1 MKPAPFEYAKPGSLE
16 EVFDLLERHGDDAR
30 ILAGGQSLLP
40 TLNMRLSEPR
50 MLIDITGLDTLRGI
64 GTKGDIL
71 RIGALARH
79 SEIKVSREV
88 AAHAPLLSQAVS
100 FVAHP
105 AIRNKGTFGGSLA
118 NADPAAEL
126 PACVVALDAHIEI
139 IGKGGTRSV
148 AAAEFFLGLYETALR
163 PGELLSA
170 VEIPLLGKGY
180 RSGFLEFARRSGDF
194 AISGLAAH
202 ARFEGDLMSDVRLVF
217 CGVDIKPVRAVR
229 AGQALEGEQ
238 YSKKSVAEAGAL
250 LAEDLH
256 PTGDIHASGETKL
269 QLSRVLTGRVLA
281 AMAGAD

>member
-1 MKPAPFEYAKPGSLE
+1 MKPAQFEYAKARSLE
-16 EVFDLLERHGDDAR
+16 EVFDLLEQHGDDAR

-40 TLNMRLSEPR
+40 TLNMRLSEPL
-50 MLIDITGLDTLRGI
+50 MLIDITGLEALRGI
-64 GTKGDIL
+64 GKKGDVL

-79 SEIKVSREV
+79 SEVKASREV

-126 PACVVALDAHIEI
+126 PACVVALEATIEI
-139 IGKGGTRSV
+139 TGKGGTRSV
-148 AAAEFFLGLYETALR
+148 AAADFFLGLYETVLG

-180 RSGFLEFARRSGDF
+180 RSGFQEFARRSGDF

-202 ARFEGDLMSDVRLVF
+202 ARFEGDLMSDVRLVY

-229 AGQALEGEQ
+229 AGQALEGKQ
-238 YSKKSVAEAGAL
+238 FSAKAMAQAEAL

-256 PTGDIHASGETKL
+256 PTDDIHASSETKL
-269 QLSRVLTGRVLA
+269 QLSRVLANRVLA
-281 AMAGAD
+281 AMAGVD

>member
-16 EVFDLLERHGDDAR
+16 EVFDLLDRHGDDAR

-50 MLIDITGLDTLRGI
+50 MLIDITGLDKLRGI
-64 GTKGDIL
+64 GTKGGVL
-71 RIGALARH
+71 RIGALARY
-79 SEIKVSREV
+79 SEVKTSREV
-88 AAHAPLLSQAVS
+88 AAHAPLLSQAVC

-139 IGKGGTRSV
+139 IGKSGRRSV

-170 VEIPLLGKGY
+170 VEIPAHGKGY

-229 AGQALEGEQ
+229 AGQALEGKQ
-238 YSKKSVAEAGAL
+238 FSKKSVAQAGAL

-269 QLSRVLTGRVLA
+269 QLSRVLTNRVLA